1 MSNSDMSNSD
11 MSKFSFIDSVSS
23 VFGIN
28 KLSFSKLGL
37 IALVSMLAVGCASQQ
52 QQDTED
58 KNLKERARS
67 HTDLGAAYFQQRQL
81 DIALEEFT
89 LATKIDP
96 NFGLAYNGL
105 GLVHAALGQDD
116 IAERNFKRAL
126 QLEPNNSESHNNF
139 GSFLCG
145 RNRIDES
152 VKEFMAAV
160 KNPLYATPAVAYT
173 NAGICSL
180 RKQDSVNAEI
190 YFQKALEYEPLAA
203 VAAYQLASIQFKRND
218 VAKAK
223 TTLQNTV
230 LSQPTPENLWLSI
243 QIARKLGAK
252 NDEASYALQLRR
264 QYPDSEQAKL
274 LASGN

>member
-1 MSNSDMSNSD
+1 M
-11 MSKFSFIDSVSS
+11 
-23 VFGIN
+23 N
-28 KLSFSKLGL
+28 KMSFSKLV
-37 IALVSMLAVGCASQQ
+37 LVAFISVLTAGCVSQQ
-52 QQDTED
+52 QQETED
-58 KNLKERARS
+58 KILKDRARS
-67 HTDLGAAYFQQRQL
+67 HTDLGAVYYQQRQL

-89 LATKIDP
+89 LAAKIDP
-96 NFGLAYNGL
+96 GFGQAYNGL

-116 IAERNFKRAL
+116 IAEKNFKKAL

-160 KNPLYATPAVAYT
+160 RNPLYATPAIAYT

-180 RKQDSVNAEI
+180 RKQDAANAEI
-190 YFQKALEYEPLAA
+190 YFQKALEAEPLAS

-223 TTLQNTV
+223 TTLQNAV

-274 LASGN
+274 LASGK